1 MNCNILIV
9 DDSRIIRTA
18 IKKIARVAGVDDDR
32 IHEAANGQEALDIL
46 ETVWMDLILLDI
58 NMPVMDGEAFVV
70 EKANRPEIADIPV
83 FIVSTEANEER
94 LQRLRDLGVRGSL
107 RKPFEPEDLCQVIAD
122 VIGAKA

>member
-1 MNCNILIV
+1 MNCNLLIV
-9 DDSRIIRTA
+9 DDSKIIRTA

-46 ETVWMDLILLDI
+46 ETVWIDLILLDI

-70 EKANRPEIADIPV
+70 EKTKRPELADTAV
-83 FIVSTEANEER
+83 FIVSTEANQER
-94 LQRLRDLGVRGSL
+94 LKRLTDMGVRGTL
-107 RKPFEPEDLCQVIAD
+107 RKPFEPEDLCQVITE

>member
-46 ETVWMDLILLDI
+46 ESVWMDLILLDI

-70 EKANRPEIADIPV
+70 EKAKRPDIADIPV

-94 LQRLRDLGVRGSL
+94 LQRLSDLGVRGSL
-107 RKPFEPEDLCQVIAD
+107 RKPFEPEDLCQVISQ

>member
-9 DDSRIIRTA
+9 DDSKIIRTA
-18 IKKIARVAGVDDDR
+18 IKKIARVAGVDDSR
-32 IHEAANGQEALDIL
+32 IHEAANGQEALDVL
-46 ETVWMDLILLDI
+46 ENVWADLILLDI
-58 NMPVMDGEAFVV
+58 NMPIMDGEQFVI
-70 EKANRPEIADIPV
+70 EKAKRPELADIPV

-94 LQRLRDLGVRGSL
+94 LQRLMDLGVRGTL